1 MQKNVLKKIQE
12 FNDKNRNKE
21 CNDCFIKNICNGCLG
36 LNSMNTN
43 STELVMDK
51 KTCDM
56 FRKMTERVL
65 VQLADISQKTKEGDD
80 NF

>member
-1 MQKNVLKKIQE
+1 
-12 FNDKNRNKE
+12 
-21 CNDCFIKNICNGCLG
+21 
-36 LNSMNTN
+36 MNTN

-65 VQLADISQKTKEGDD
+65 VRLADISQKTKEGDD